1 MWQKEGET
9 MEEMKVLT
17 RVEEFPAL
25 KQELKEISASV
36 PSDEIGTEAGVE
48 MKILGTKPL
57 SLEEMPVI

>member
-1 MWQKEGET
+1 